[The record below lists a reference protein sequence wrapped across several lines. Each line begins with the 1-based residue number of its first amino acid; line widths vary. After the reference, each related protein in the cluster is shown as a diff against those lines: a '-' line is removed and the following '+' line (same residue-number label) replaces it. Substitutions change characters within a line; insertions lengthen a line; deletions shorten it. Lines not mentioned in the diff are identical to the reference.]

1 MIRLIPLICFLIL
14 FKSPFLQAQSLVLGG
29 PKNLDFKTSQGFNK
43 ELFLD
48 LGAALKG
55 NVHIES
61 YNMKSQDHVL
71 LKEVNG
77 KIEKT
82 KERESFNYRGHFWD
96 DPEDVFS
103 LTVTDNFIFGFFIKM
118 DVAEKNLSV

>member
-29 PKNLDFKTSQGFNK
+29 QKNLDFKTNDLLANKFSAFDVFYIDSKSLSQSLTSQGFNK

-48 LGAALKG
+48 LGVALKG

-77 KIEKT
+77 KIVRNT
-82 KERESFNYRGHFWD
+82 
-96 DPEDVFS
+96 
-103 LTVTDNFIFGFFIKM
+103 
-118 DVAEKNLSV
+118 